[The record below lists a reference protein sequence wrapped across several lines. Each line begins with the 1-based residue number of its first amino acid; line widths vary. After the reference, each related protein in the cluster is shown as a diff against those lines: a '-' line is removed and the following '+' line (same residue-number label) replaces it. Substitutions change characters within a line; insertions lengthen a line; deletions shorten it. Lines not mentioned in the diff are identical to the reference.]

1 MALNINLT
9 SGSVFAGNPITFT
22 ITPAVATKPSF
33 HRVIVALHFDN
44 GTGCRDINQLT
55 ILVTT

>member
-22 ITPAVATKPSF
+22 ITPSVATKPSF
-33 HRVIVALHFDN
+33 HRVIVEVHFDD
-44 GTGCRDINQLT
+44 GTGSY
-55 ILVTT
+55 